1 MPKYFAIAQILVAV
15 ALIATVL
22 FQLHG
27 GGLGGIFGQAESTYR
42 TRRGVERTLFKLTLT
57 LAVIFIALAILI
69 VASTT

>member
-42 TRRGVERTLFKLTLT
+42 TRRGIEKTLFKLTIA
-57 LAVIFIALAILI
+57 LAVIFITLAILI
-69 VASTT
+69 VASVS